1 MIVTFTGASGAGKSS
16 IVAAL
21 LEDERFHLVRSTTT
35 RKYLPRDH
43 PDEYR
48 YVSLKDFERWETNGL
63 FLWTTP
69 PGQVHGNRYGT
80 LKTDIDRTLADSD
93 RHGVMFLVPDVL
105 PRLLE
110 YVGPDRLLSF
120 YVLSPGEDE
129 LRRRL
134 AHRGDEPQ
142 DIEGRIADCRDWDE
156 KAGVSEF
163 PYLFVRN
170 DSVIE
175 VAVQEVLG
183 AMAYWRDL

>member
-1 MIVTFTGASGAGKSS
+1 M
-16 IVAAL
+16 
-21 LEDERFHLVRSTTT
+21 
-35 RKYLPRDH
+35 
-43 PDEYR
+43 
-48 YVSLKDFERWETNGL
+48 
-63 FLWTTP
+63 
-69 PGQVHGNRYGT
+69 HGNRYGT
-80 LKTDIDRTLADSD
+80 LKTDIEEVLSDSG
-93 RHGVMFLVPDVL
+93 RHGVMLLVPDFDYPDVL

-134 AHRGDEPQ
+134 ARRGDEPQ

-156 KAGVSEF
+156 KVGVSDF